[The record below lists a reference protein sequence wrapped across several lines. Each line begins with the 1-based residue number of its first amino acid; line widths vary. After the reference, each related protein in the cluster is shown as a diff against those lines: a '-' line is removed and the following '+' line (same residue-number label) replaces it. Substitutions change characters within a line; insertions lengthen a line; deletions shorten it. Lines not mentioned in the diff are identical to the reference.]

1 MSPLFALKGK
11 RIFESEDVL
20 VLCLCTRLLYS
31 FVSSNHPKGWWAY
44 EACRETFEFILCGGR
59 IAETEH
65 QERAWRTPQA
75 GGVDPWQY
83 AALFCLF
90 SLFSCWLDSSD
101 DLRISFSTIKILR
114 CRNRLSFFLTR
125 PWGYSW
131 NGKDDEPTPFTI
143 LRNLPLAATLSATIS
158 RTVMWGSSIGSQSGG
173 KGALTI
179 LALQA
184 WQFHARLK
192 QGSYVRV
199 ESMGQVWPNPMSWAL
214 REICRGAR
222 KSPPILAEHCNAGHQ
237 TSMERRKTS
246 FACLGWWKN
255 FHRCV
260 CVELLGD
267 LQENRWCLFCFVR
280 RQACWNML
288 KHIETYWNMLK
299 HVETCWNVETILTDL
314 CRNPMDITISS
325 SYASK
330 TQCFFHNSVFWNIGM
345 CNLQSVYDRRL
356 PRISETRPFSQCA
369 LKEPPQEQ
377 HQTPRTSRNI
387 MKPWI
392 QHVVQI

>member
-1 MSPLFALKGK
+1 MQRCPQVTSNPCWTLQCRASDLDGA
-11 RIFESEDVL
+11 SENFI
-20 VLCLCTRLLYS
+20 C
-31 FVSSNHPKGWWAY
+31 VSWMV
-44 EACRETFEFILCGGR
+44 EEF
-59 IAETEH
+59 
-65 QERAWRTPQA
+65 PQ
-75 GGVDPWQY
+75 V
-83 AALFCLF
+83 
-90 SLFSCWLDSSD
+90 
-101 DLRISFSTIKILR
+101 
-114 CRNRLSFFLTR
+114 
-125 PWGYSW
+125 
-131 NGKDDEPTPFTI
+131 
-143 LRNLPLAATLSATIS
+143 
-158 RTVMWGSSIGSQSGG
+158 
-173 KGALTI
+173 
-179 LALQA
+179 
-184 WQFHARLK
+184 
-192 QGSYVRV
+192 
-199 ESMGQVWPNPMSWAL
+199 
-214 REICRGAR
+214 
-222 KSPPILAEHCNAGHQ
+222 
-237 TSMERRKTS
+237 
-246 FACLGWWKN
+246 
-255 FHRCV
+255 CV